1 MLFRIQRDGPSEDGC
16 PGRKAL
22 ALFAIG
28 SFVTVFIV
36 GIIWATSKKPDEH
49 HTH

>member
-1 MLFRIQRDGPSEDGC
+1 MLLRNQKDSLSEDGC
-16 PGRKAL
+16 SGRKAL